1 MYGSVR
7 GAISD
12 GRPYRDNYHW
22 CANETCLETDLT
34 PSALFHQTNLTL
46 PPLDPQSWILLIPI
60 VSHVSECSTIRKA
73 FALSRR
79 DVLGGCVSA
88 LKVVG
93 AVFILGWDLG
103 LESASQIEINRGPIV
118 RSPQLLRVCRYSG
131 VANCQRELRF
141 LLSTGR
147 RSAHFRMASS
157 VGQRDWP
164 HDVRRYSTFGGTWAY
179 AVRTTIPSAAKLR
192 SCCPSIF

>member
-73 FALSRR
+73 FALSVGVGITIAHDPLHGSGRAAFPHPALA
-79 DVLGGCVSA
+79 LG
-88 LKVVG
+88 
-93 AVFILGWDLG
+93 
-103 LESASQIEINRGPIV
+103 N
-118 RSPQLLRVCRYSG
+118 
-131 VANCQRELRF
+131 
-141 LLSTGR
+141 
-147 RSAHFRMASS
+147 SAH
-157 VGQRDWP
+157 
-164 HDVRRYSTFGGTWAY
+164 
-179 AVRTTIPSAAKLR
+179 AA
-192 SCCPSIF
+192 

>member
-60 VSHVSECSTIRKA
+60 VSHVSECSTIRTT
-73 FALSRR
+73 FALPRRDDNGAETSTRVAKKGKACSRR
-79 DVLGGCVSA
+79 NLGIVL
-88 LKVVG
+88 
-93 AVFILGWDLG
+93 
-103 LESASQIEINRGPIV
+103 P
-118 RSPQLLRVCRYSG
+118 Y
-131 VANCQRELRF
+131 
-141 LLSTGR
+141 
-147 RSAHFRMASS
+147 
-157 VGQRDWP
+157 
-164 HDVRRYSTFGGTWAY
+164 YSTICWQTGG
-179 AVRTTIPSAAKLR
+179 KQ
-192 SCCPSIF
+192 